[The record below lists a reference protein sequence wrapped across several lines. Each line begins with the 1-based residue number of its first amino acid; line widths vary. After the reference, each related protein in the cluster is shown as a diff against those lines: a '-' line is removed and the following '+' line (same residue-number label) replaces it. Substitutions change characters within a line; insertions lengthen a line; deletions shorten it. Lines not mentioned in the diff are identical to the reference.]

1 MTQSGKPARVAF
13 ASSPRPPASRSDGG
27 LDGCAGVVDGWRM
40 KTRATII
47 ILRGLRGALAA
58 VALAG
63 AVAGAVALGAC
74 AGRQDAAR
82 LTTRVDNLE
91 HREARAAE
99 TEQRLARIEAQ
110 SEQLVKLVEAL
121 SARLD
126 GLDSKLETLAAQQ
139 ARPVAPTRPPG
150 PDPAVVY
157 AVPVDDSPFEGPPDA
172 RVTIVEAYDF
182 ACPFCER
189 SRATMAEIRRHY
201 GNDVRIVYRQFIVH
215 PSAATI
221 PARAACAA
229 HRQGK
234 FTAMQEAIWEKGFKA
249 NRDLGEENMLRQARA
264 LGLKMRKFEADMR
277 GPCVARVQEDHAAM
291 AGFGV
296 SGTPTFFINGRFLSG
311 SQPFENFRRLIDEEL
326 AKASEIIRTQGMKPG
341 EYYDRQ
347 VLAKG
352 LEQR

>member
-1 MTQSGKPARVAF
+1 MVSVPALL
-13 ASSPRPPASRSDGG
+13 GG
-27 LDGCAGVVDGWRM
+27 LDGWTGVVDRWRM
-40 KTRATII
+40 KTRATIV
-47 ILRGLRGALAA
+47 LLRGALAGMSA

-74 AGRQDAAR
+74 ASRQDTER

-91 HREARAAE
+91 HRDARAAE

-126 GLDSKLETLAAQQ
+126 GLDSRLETLAAQQ
-139 ARPVAPTRPPG
+139 ARPVAPTRPQG
-150 PDPAVVY
+150 PEPAAVY
-157 AVPVDDSPFEGPPDA
+157 AVPVDDSPFEGPADA
-172 RVTIVEAYDF
+172 RVTIVRAYEF
-182 ACPFCER
+182 ACPFSER

-201 GNDVRIVYRQFIVH
+201 GNDVRIVHRQFIVH

-234 FTAMQEAIWEKGFKA
+234 FMAMQEAIWEKGFHA
-249 NRDLGEENMLRQARA
+249 GRDLGEENMLRQARA
-264 LGLKMRKFEADMR
+264 LGLNMRKFQADMR

-291 AGFGV
+291 ARFGV
-296 SGTPTFFINGRFLSG
+296 SGTPTFFINGRYSSG
-311 SQPFENFRRLIDEEL
+311 AQPFENFRRLIDEEL
-326 AKASEIIRTQGMKPG
+326 AKANEIIRTQGMKPG

-347 VLAKG
+347 VLARGRK
-352 LEQR
+352 EP